1 MQISENHNK
10 NKNYVETGA
19 AHRNRAADATKP
31 KDAQKNAASAPIIDA
46 TPPSA
51 AAPVKSPT
59 SPQTRNAAS
68 AAARSL
74 SGTAFTAAADGA
86 EPSRHDPQACSAMA
100 HATAS

>member
-31 KDAQKNAASAPIIDA
+31 KDAQKNAASVPAQAA

-51 AAPVKSPT
+51 AAPVSSPT
-59 SPQTRNAAS
+59 SPQTRKAAK

-86 EPSRHDPQACSAMA
+86 DPNKHDPQACNAMA
-100 HATAS
+100 QATAS